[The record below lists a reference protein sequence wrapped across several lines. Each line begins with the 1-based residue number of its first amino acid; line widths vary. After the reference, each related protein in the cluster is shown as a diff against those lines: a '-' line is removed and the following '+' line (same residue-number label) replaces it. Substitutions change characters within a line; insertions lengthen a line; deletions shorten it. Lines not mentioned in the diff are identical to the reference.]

1 MNVLSTIFILF
12 LACNTSVGW
21 IIPGAIAVGSLLA
34 SFASVPLYCLRYE
47 CCTKRWIPLNLAGLN
62 SDLRSK
68 VFGQHLA
75 REVAFKAIKG
85 HVNNPNPPKA
95 LVLSFHGWT
104 GSGKNHVSR
113 LIADSLYKKGMD
125 SIYTH
130 QVIATHDFPHN
141 DKVKEYSARLK
152 KFVTEKVKL
161 CPQALFIFD
170 EVDKVP
176 HGLMDALKPFLDH
189 YNEID
194 GVDYRKSIF
203 IFLSNTGAN
212 KINEEVL
219 DHWRKGKKREDLTIK
234 QMDDVINKGAFN
246 QEGGLRHSQ
255 LILHNLIDYFIPFLP
270 LERKHIKQCVM
281 ADLEAKKMPLSEEV
295 ANQVVKELQYFTEDE
310 KVFSKSGCKK
320 VSSKVDFIVG

>member
-47 CCTKRWIPLNLAGLN
+47 CTKRWIPLNLAGLN
-62 SDLRSK
+62 SDLGSK